1 MPYKIFITLFFLFS
15 CVTYDEQPK
24 IISTS
29 YDSSFSNTGFA
40 LIYDQNTNVKN
51 KFRLKFDER
60 SLVVYQRNLKKNTY
74 VKITNLSNNKSVI
87 AQVGKKIKYPK
98 FYNSLI
104 SKRISEEIDLNIDEP
119 YIEIKEID
127 HNSTFVA
134 NKAKTF
140 DEEKNVANKAPVD
153 DISIK
158 SIGLDVEKT
167 ENIKSKKTF
176 MFIIKVADFYFIE
189 SAKSLKNR
197 IFNELDLKNVHIKTL
212 SKTKYRVYSGPYKN
226 LISLEEAFYKIDKLE
241 FENIEIVK
249 L

>member
-167 ENIKSKKTF
+167 
-176 MFIIKVADFYFIE
+176 
-189 SAKSLKNR
+189 
-197 IFNELDLKNVHIKTL
+197 
-212 SKTKYRVYSGPYKN
+212 
-226 LISLEEAFYKIDKLE
+226 
-241 FENIEIVK
+241 
-249 L
+249 